1 MADGVGARRRAAGD
15 RDERDAPLA
24 DFFDVVER
32 RRSVRAFR
40 PADID
45 AATLERVLETAD
57 RAPSAGDLQAY
68 EIVIVREPE
77 RKAALAQAAYE
88 QSFVASAPV
97 VLVFCANPGRSSPRY
112 GRRGGELY
120 CVQDATIAAAYAQL
134 AAAALGL
141 ASVWVGA
148 FDEAAVAGI
157 VGGLKPVC
165 IMPIGRPAEEPA
177 PTPRRS
183 LDDLVHA
190 ERLAAS
196 RASRHGAD
204 LGRSRDRGG

>member
-1 MADGVGARRRAAGD
+1 MVDGVGARRRAAG
-15 RDERDAPLA
+15 RQDERDAPLA
-24 DFFDVVER
+24 EFFDVVQR

-40 PADID
+40 PADIE

-68 EIVIVREPE
+68 EIVIVRDPE

-88 QSFVASAPV
+88 QSFVASAAV
-97 VLVFCANPGRSSPRY
+97 VLVFCANPGRSRPKY
-112 GRRGGELY
+112 GRRGAELY

-134 AAAALGL
+134 AATALGL
-141 ASVWVGA
+141 ASAWVGA

-165 IMPIGRPAEEPA
+165 IMPIGSPAEEPA
-177 PTPRRS
+177 PTPRRP
-183 LDDLVHA
+183 LHELVHE
-190 ERLAAS
+190 ERLTAS
-196 RASRHGAD
+196 GRAR
-204 LGRSRDRGG
+204 